1 MSERSAHHATFVIER
16 TYPAS
21 PARVFAAWADPAA
34 KARWFVGPDEWNQG
48 PHEFD
53 FRVGGRERVS
63 GGPAGGPVHSFDGL
77 YQDIVPDQRIVYT
90 YDMHSTTSE
99 YPFHSQ
105 RWS

>member
-1 MSERSAHHATFVIER
+1 M
-16 TYPAS
+16 
-21 PARVFAAWADPAA
+21 
-34 KARWFVGPDEWNQG
+34 GPDEWESSD
-48 PHEFD
+48 HALD
-53 FRVGGRERVS
+53 FRVGGREHAS
-63 GGPAGGPVHSFDGL
+63 GGPPGGPVHSFDAR